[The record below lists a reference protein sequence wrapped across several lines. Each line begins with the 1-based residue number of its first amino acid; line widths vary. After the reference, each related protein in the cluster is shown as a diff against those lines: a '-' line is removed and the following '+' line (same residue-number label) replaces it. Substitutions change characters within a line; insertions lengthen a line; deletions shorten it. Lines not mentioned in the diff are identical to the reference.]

1 MQKGALMSS
10 EIIVNAGIEE
20 TRVALLENGLV
31 TEIYIDRTKDRGIA
45 GNIYKG
51 RVMKVLPGMQAAFVD
66 IGLDKSAFLYVG
78 DVFDSS
84 SEYVPMMDDEGIEL
98 EVEPRRRRQRD
109 ASIDELLQE
118 GQDIVVQVAK
128 EPISTKG
135 ARVTTYISLPGRYLV
150 MMPGVNH
157 IGVSRRIE
165 NVEERR
171 RLREIVGKVRK
182 PNTGYIVRTA
192 SDGKT
197 EDDIVAD
204 MEFLSRL
211 WESIQQKR
219 EKGAAPALL
228 HNELDL
234 VFRVI
239 RDVFTEEVDK
249 MVIDSDEE
257 YRRVKEFVDSY
268 IPQLGRRIKLYDED
282 EPIFEHY
289 GVEIEI
295 SRALGRKVW
304 LKSGGYIILDQT
316 EALTTIDVNTGRY
329 VGKRTLEDTIL
340 KTNLEAVREIA
351 YQLRLRNVGGI
362 IILDFIDMENESNRR
377 KVYNALQEALARD
390 KAKTTISHISPLGL
404 IEMTRK
410 RVRESLGRTLCEP
423 CPYCEG
429 RGYVKSSRTIC
440 YEVFRGLRKAFAG
453 SEEKK
458 ALVTVNSSVADMLYD
473 EERQGVEELE
483 KEFGKKVV
491 IKADPNLHQEQ
502 YEVVMV

>member
-1 MQKGALMSS
+1 MSS
-10 EIIVNAGIEE
+10 EIIVNAGREE

-31 TEIYIDRTKDRGIA
+31 TEIYIDRKKDRGIA
-45 GNIYKG
+45 SNIYKG

-66 IGLDKSAFLYVG
+66 IGLEKSAFLYVG
-78 DVFDSS
+78 DVFDSA
-84 SEYVPMMDDEGIEL
+84 SEYAPMMDDESLEL
-98 EVEPRRRRQRD
+98 EVETKRKRANGTQIED
-109 ASIDELLQE
+109 LLQE
-118 GQDIVVQVAK
+118 GQEVTVQVSK

-135 ARVTTYISLPGRYLV
+135 ARVTTYVSLAGRYLV

-165 NVEERR
+165 KVDERN
-171 RLREIVGKVRK
+171 RLRDIVKSLRK
-182 PNTGYIVRTA
+182 PNAGYIIRTA
-192 SDGKT
+192 SDGRT
-197 EDDIVAD
+197 EEDFRSDI
-204 MEFLSRL
+204 EFLSRL
-211 WESIQQKR
+211 WDNLQRRR
-219 EKGAAPALL
+219 ERSSAPALL
-228 HNELDL
+228 HSELDL

-239 RDVFTEEVDK
+239 RDVFTSDVDK
-249 MVIDSDEE
+249 MIIDSADE
-257 YRRVKEFVDSY
+257 YQRVKEFIDSY
-268 IPQLGRRIKLYDED
+268 IPAISRRVKLYDRD
-282 EPIFEHY
+282 EPIFETY

-351 YQLRLRNVGGI
+351 YQLRLRNIGGI
-362 IILDFIDMENESNRR
+362 IILDFIDMEREDNRR
-377 KVYNALQEALARD
+377 RVYATLQEALAHD

-410 RVRESLGRTLCEP
+410 RVRESLGRTLCDS
-423 CPYCEG
+423 CPYCDG
-429 RGYVKSSRTIC
+429 RGYIKSSRTIC
-440 YEVFRGLRKAFAG
+440 YEVFREIRKAFTG

-458 ALVTVNSSVADMLYD
+458 ALVTVNSLVADMLYD
-473 EERQGVEELE
+473 EERVGVEELE
-483 KEFGKKVV
+483 KEFQKKIV

-502 YEVVMV
+502 YEVIMV

>member
-1 MQKGALMSS
+1 MSS
-10 EIIVNAGIEE
+10 EIIVNAGREE

-31 TEIYIDRTKDRGIA
+31 TEIYIDRKKDRGVA
-45 GNIYKG
+45 GNVYKG

-66 IGLDKSAFLYVG
+66 IGLEKAAFLYVG
-78 DVFDSS
+78 DVFDST
-84 SEYVPMMDDEGIEL
+84 SEYTPLMEDEGLEL
-98 EVEPRRRRQRD
+98 EVEPKRKRSHATQIED
-109 ASIDELLQE
+109 LLQE
-118 GQDIVVQVAK
+118 GQDILVQVSK

-135 ARVTTYISLPGRYLV
+135 ARVTTYISIPGRYLV

-165 NVEERR
+165 ESEERR
-171 RLREIVGKVRK
+171 RLREIVSRLRK
-182 PNTGYIVRTA
+182 PNTGYIIRTA
-192 SDGKT
+192 SQGRS
-197 EDDIVAD
+197 EDDFNTDV
-204 MEFLSRL
+204 EFLSRL
-211 WESIQQKR
+211 WETIQRKK
-219 EKGAAPALL
+219 EKASAPSLM

-239 RDVFTEEVDK
+239 RDVFTRDVDK
-249 MVIDSDEE
+249 LVIDAPEE
-257 YRRVKEFVDSY
+257 YDRVKEFVDSY
-268 IPQLGRRIKLYDED
+268 IPQLGRRVKPYEGDD
-282 EPIFEHY
+282 PIFEHY

-329 VGKRTLEDTIL
+329 VGKRSLEDTIL

-351 YQLRLRNVGGI
+351 YQLRLRNIGGI
-362 IILDFIDMENESNRR
+362 LILDFIDMEREDNRR
-377 KVYNALQEALARD
+377 KVYAALQEALAND
-390 KAKTTISHISPLGL
+390 KAKTTISHISPIGL

-410 RVRESLGRTLCEP
+410 RIRESLGRTLCDT

-440 YEVFRGLRKAFAG
+440 YEVFRELRRAFNGA
-453 SEEKK
+453 EEKK
-458 ALVTVNSSVADMLYD
+458 ALVTVNSVVADMLYD

-483 KEFGKKVV
+483 KEFQKKIV

>member
-1 MQKGALMSS
+1 MSS
-10 EIIVNAGIEE
+10 EIIVNAGREE

-31 TEIYIDRTKDRGIA
+31 TEIYIDRKKDRGVA
-45 GNIYKG
+45 GNVYKG

-66 IGLDKSAFLYVG
+66 IGLEKAAFLYVG
-78 DVFDSS
+78 DVFDST
-84 SEYVPMMDDEGIEL
+84 SEYTPLMEDEGLEL
-98 EVEPRRRRQRD
+98 EVEPKRKRSHATQIED
-109 ASIDELLQE
+109 LLQE
-118 GQDIVVQVAK
+118 GQDILVQVSK

-135 ARVTTYISLPGRYLV
+135 ARVTTYISIPGRYLV
-150 MMPGVNH
+150 QMPGVNH

-165 NVEERR
+165 DIEERN
-171 RLREIVGKVRK
+171 RLREIVRRLRK
-182 PNTGYIVRTA
+182 PNAGYIIRTA
-192 SDGKT
+192 SQGRS
-197 EDDIVAD
+197 EDDLNAD
-204 MEFLSRL
+204 VEFLSRL
-211 WESIQQKR
+211 WETIQRKK
-219 EKGAAPALL
+219 EKASAPALM

-239 RDVFTEEVDK
+239 RDVFTRDVDK
-249 MVIDSDEE
+249 LVIDAPEE
-257 YRRVKEFVDSY
+257 YDRVKEFVDSY
-268 IPQLGRRIKLYDED
+268 IPQLGRRVKPYEGDD
-282 EPIFEHY
+282 PIFEHY

-329 VGKRTLEDTIL
+329 VGKRSLEDTIL

-351 YQLRLRNVGGI
+351 YQLRLRNIGGI
-362 IILDFIDMENESNRR
+362 LILDFIDMEREDNRR
-377 KVYNALQEALARD
+377 KVYAALQEALAND
-390 KAKTTISHISPLGL
+390 KAKTTISHISPIGL

-410 RVRESLGRTLCEP
+410 RIRESLGRTLCDT

-440 YEVFRGLRKAFAG
+440 YEVFRALRRAFAG
-453 SEEKK
+453 ADEKK
-458 ALVTVNSSVADMLYD
+458 ALVTVNSVVADMLYD

-483 KEFGKKVV
+483 KEFEKKIV

>member
-1 MQKGALMSS
+1 MSS
-10 EIIVNAGIEE
+10 DIIVNAGREE

-31 TEIYIDRTKDRGIA
+31 TEIYIDRKKDRGVA
-45 GNIYKG
+45 GNVYKG
-51 RVMKVLPGMQAAFVD
+51 RVMKVLPGMQASFVD
-66 IGLDKSAFLYVG
+66 IGLEKAAFLYVG
-78 DVFDSS
+78 DVFDST
-84 SEYVPMMDDEGIEL
+84 SEYTPLMEDEGLEL
-98 EVEPRRRRQRD
+98 EVEPKRKRSHATQIED
-109 ASIDELLQE
+109 LLQE
-118 GQDIVVQVAK
+118 GQDILVQVSK

-135 ARVTTYISLPGRYLV
+135 ARVTTYISIPGRYLV

-165 NVEERR
+165 EIEERH
-171 RLREIVGKVRK
+171 RLREIVSRLRK
-182 PNTGYIVRTA
+182 PNTGYIIRTA
-192 SDGKT
+192 SQGRS
-197 EDDIVAD
+197 EDDFNAD
-204 MEFLSRL
+204 VEFLSRL
-211 WESIQQKR
+211 WETIQRKK
-219 EKGAAPALL
+219 EKAPAPSLM

-239 RDVFTEEVDK
+239 RDVFTRDVDK
-249 MVIDSDEE
+249 LVIDAPEE
-257 YRRVKEFVDSY
+257 YDRVKEFVDSY
-268 IPQLGRRIKLYDED
+268 IPQLSRRVKPYEGDD
-282 EPIFEHY
+282 PIFEHY

-329 VGKRTLEDTIL
+329 VGKRSLEDTIL

-351 YQLRLRNVGGI
+351 YQLRLRNIGGI
-362 IILDFIDMENESNRR
+362 LILDFIDMEREDNRR
-377 KVYNALQEALARD
+377 KVYAALQEALAND
-390 KAKTTISHISPLGL
+390 KAKTTISHISPIGL

-410 RVRESLGRTLCEP
+410 RIRESLGRTLCDT

-440 YEVFRGLRKAFAG
+440 YEVFRELRRAFAAA
-453 SEEKK
+453 EEKK
-458 ALVTVNSSVADMLYD
+458 ALVTVNSVVADMLYD

-483 KEFGKKVV
+483 KEFQKKIV

>member
-1 MQKGALMSS
+1 MPS
-10 EIIVNAGIEE
+10 EIIVNAGREE

-31 TEIYIDRTKDRGIA
+31 TEIFIDRKKDRGIA
-45 GNIYKG
+45 GNVYKG
-51 RVMKVLPGMQAAFVD
+51 RVVKVLPGMQAAFID
-66 IGLDKSAFLYVG
+66 IGLEKSAFLYVG
-78 DVFDSS
+78 DVFDSA
-84 SEYVPMMDDEGIEL
+84 SEYAPMMDDDGLEL
-98 EVEPRRRRQRD
+98 EVEPKRKRPHANQIED
-109 ASIDELLQE
+109 LLQE
-118 GQDIVVQVAK
+118 GQEILVQVSK

-135 ARVTTYISLPGRYLV
+135 ARVTTYISMPGRYLV
-150 MMPGVNH
+150 LMPGINH

-165 NVEERR
+165 NVDERK
-171 RLREIVGKVRK
+171 RLRDIVERLKK
-182 PNTGYIVRTA
+182 PNTGYIIRTA
-192 SDGKT
+192 SERRSEEEFT
-197 EDDIVAD
+197 ADI
-204 MEFLSRL
+204 EFLARL
-211 WESIQQKR
+211 WDNVQRKK
-219 EKGAAPALL
+219 EKASAPALL

-239 RDVFTEEVDK
+239 RDVFTRDVDR
-249 MVIDSDEE
+249 MIIDSPEE
-257 YRRVKEFVDSY
+257 YQRVKEFIDSY
-268 IPQLGRRIKLYDED
+268 APQLSRRVRQYEQD
-282 EPIFEHY
+282 EPIFDHY

-304 LKSGGYIILDQT
+304 LKSGGYIIIDQT

-351 YQLRLRNVGGI
+351 YQLRLRNIGGI
-362 IILDFIDMENESNRR
+362 IILDFIDMEREDNRR
-377 KVYNALQEALARD
+377 KVYTALQEALAND

-410 RVRESLGRTLCEP
+410 RIRESLGRTLCDT

-429 RGYVKSSRTIC
+429 RGYVKSSRTVC
-440 YEVFRGLRKAFAG
+440 YEVLRVIRKEFSAA
-453 SEEKK
+453 EEKK
-458 ALVTVNSSVADMLYD
+458 ALVTVNSVVADMLYD

-483 KEFGKKVV
+483 KEFQKKMV

>member
-1 MQKGALMSS
+1 MPS
-10 EIIVNAGIEE
+10 EIIVNAGREE

-31 TEIYIDRTKDRGIA
+31 TEIFIDRKKDRGIA
-45 GNIYKG
+45 GNVYKG
-51 RVMKVLPGMQAAFVD
+51 RVVKVLPGMQASFID
-66 IGLDKSAFLYVG
+66 IGLEKSAFLYVG
-78 DVFDSS
+78 DVFDSA
-84 SEYVPMMDDEGIEL
+84 SEYAPMMDDDGLEL
-98 EVEPRRRRQRD
+98 EVEPRRKRPHANQIED
-109 ASIDELLQE
+109 LLQE
-118 GQDIVVQVAK
+118 GQEILVQVSK

-135 ARVTTYISLPGRYLV
+135 ARVTTYISMPGRYLV
-150 MMPGVNH
+150 LMPGINH

-165 NVEERR
+165 NVEERK
-171 RLREIVGKVRK
+171 RLRDIVERLKK
-182 PNTGYIVRTA
+182 PNTGYIIRTA
-192 SDGKT
+192 SERRS
-197 EDDIVAD
+197 EDEFTADI
-204 MEFLSRL
+204 EFLARL
-211 WESIQQKR
+211 WENIQRRK
-219 EKGAAPALL
+219 EKTSAPALM

-239 RDVFTEEVDK
+239 RDVFTRDVDR
-249 MVIDSDEE
+249 MVIDSPEE
-257 YRRVKEFVDSY
+257 YQKVKEFCDSY
-268 IPQLGRRIKLYDED
+268 APQLSRRVRQYEQD
-282 EPIFEHY
+282 EPIFGHY

-304 LKSGGYIILDQT
+304 LKSGGYIIIDQT

-351 YQLRLRNVGGI
+351 YQLRLRNIGGI
-362 IILDFIDMENESNRR
+362 IILDFIDMEREDNRR
-377 KVYNALQEALARD
+377 KVYTALQEALAND

-410 RVRESLGRTLCEP
+410 RIRESLGRTLCDT

-429 RGYVKSSRTIC
+429 RGYIKSSRTVC
-440 YEVFRGLRKAFAG
+440 YEALREIRKAFSGA
-453 SEEKK
+453 EEKK
-458 ALVTVNSSVADMLYD
+458 ALVTVNSVVADMLYD

-483 KEFGKKVV
+483 KEFQKKIV

>member
-1 MQKGALMSS
+1 MPST
-10 EIIVNAGIEE
+10 EIIVNAGREE
-20 TRVALLENGLV
+20 TRVALLENGIV
-31 TEIYIDRTKDRGIA
+31 TEIYIDRAKDRGIA

-51 RVMKVLPGMQAAFVD
+51 KVVKVLPGMQAAFVD
-66 IGLDKSAFLYVG
+66 IGLEKSAFLYVG
-78 DVFDSS
+78 DVFDSA
-84 SEYVPMMDDEGIEL
+84 SEYAPMMEDEGIEL
-98 EVEPRRRRQRD
+98 EIEPRRRRQQSS
-109 ASIDELLQE
+109 SIEDLVQE
-118 GQDIVVQVAK
+118 GQDIVVQVSK

-135 ARVTTYISLPGRYLV
+135 ARVTTYISLPGRHLV

-171 RLREIVGKVRK
+171 RLREIVSNLKK

-192 SDGKT
+192 SEGMSEEELSSD
-197 EDDIVAD
+197 V
-204 MEFLSRL
+204 EFLSRL
-211 WESIQQKR
+211 WGSIMRRKER
-219 EKGAAPALL
+219 SAAPALL

-239 RDVFTEEVDK
+239 RDAFTDEVDR
-249 MVIDSDEE
+249 MVIDSEEE
-257 YRRVKEFVDSY
+257 YKRVKEFVESY
-268 IPQLGRRIKLYDED
+268 IPQIARRVKLYEED

-304 LKSGGYIILDQT
+304 LKSGGYIIIDQT

-351 YQLRLRNVGGI
+351 YQLRLRNIGGI
-362 IILDFIDMENESNRR
+362 IILDFIDMEREDNRR
-377 KVYNALQEALARD
+377 KVYSALQEALSRD
-390 KAKTTISHISPLGL
+390 KAKTTISTISPLGL

-410 RVRESLGRTLCEP
+410 RVRESLGRILCEP

-429 RGYVKSSRTIC
+429 RGYVKSSRTVC
-440 YEVFRGLRKAFAG
+440 YEVLREIRKAFARA
-453 SEEKK
+453 EEKK

-473 EERQGVEELE
+473 EERQAVEAVE

>member
-1 MQKGALMSS
+1 MPST
-10 EIIVNAGIEE
+10 EIIVNAGREE
-20 TRVALLENGLV
+20 TRVALIENGIV
-31 TEIYIDRTKDRGIA
+31 TEIYIDRAKDRGIA

-51 RVMKVLPGMQAAFVD
+51 KVVKVLPGMQAAFVD
-66 IGLDKSAFLYVG
+66 IGLEKSAFLYVG
-78 DVFDSS
+78 DVFDSA
-84 SEYVPMMDDEGIEL
+84 SEYAPMMEDEGIEL
-98 EVEPRRRRQRD
+98 EIEPRRRRQQSS
-109 ASIDELLQE
+109 SIEDLVQE
-118 GQDIVVQVAK
+118 GQDIVVQVSK

-135 ARVTTYISLPGRYLV
+135 ARATTYISLPGRHLV

-171 RLREIVGKVRK
+171 RLREIVSSLRK

-192 SDGKT
+192 SEGMSE
-197 EDDIVAD
+197 EDLSAD
-204 MEFLSRL
+204 VEFLSRL
-211 WESIQQKR
+211 WESIMRRKER
-219 EKGAAPALL
+219 SSAPALL

-239 RDVFTEEVDK
+239 RDAFTDEVDR
-249 MVIDSDEE
+249 MVIDSEEE
-257 YRRVKEFVDSY
+257 YRRVKEFVESY
-268 IPQLGRRIKLYDED
+268 IPQIARRVKLYEED

-304 LKSGGYIILDQT
+304 LKSGGYIIIDQT

-351 YQLRLRNVGGI
+351 YQLRLRNIGGI
-362 IILDFIDMENESNRR
+362 IILDFIDMEREDNRR
-377 KVYNALQEALARD
+377 KVYSALQEALSRD
-390 KAKTTISHISPLGL
+390 KAKTTISTISPLGL

-410 RVRESLGRTLCEP
+410 RVRESLGRILCEP
-423 CPYCEG
+423 CPYCDG
-429 RGYVKSSRTIC
+429 RGYVKSSRTVC
-440 YEVFRGLRKAFAG
+440 YEVLREIRKAFAG
-453 SEEKK
+453 AEEKK

-473 EERQGVEELE
+473 EERHAVEAVE
-483 KEFGKKVV
+483 KDFGKKVV

>member
-1 MQKGALMSS
+1 MPS
-10 EIIVNAGIEE
+10 EIIVNAGREE
-20 TRVALLENGLV
+20 TRVALTENGLV
-31 TEIYIDRTKDRGIA
+31 TEIYIDRKKDRGIA
-45 GNIYKG
+45 GNVYKG

-66 IGLDKSAFLYVG
+66 IGLEKSAFLYVG
-78 DVFDSS
+78 DVFDST
-84 SEYVPMMDDEGIEL
+84 SEYAPMMEDEGLEL
-98 EVEPRRRRQRD
+98 EVEPRRKRSHANQIED
-109 ASIDELLQE
+109 LLQE
-118 GQDIVVQVAK
+118 GQDILVQVSK

-135 ARVTTYISLPGRYLV
+135 ARVTTYISIPGRYLV

-165 NVEERR
+165 NGEERK
-171 RLREIVGKVRK
+171 RLREIVSRLRK
-182 PNTGYIVRTA
+182 QSTGYIVRTA
-192 SDGKT
+192 SQGRS
-197 EDDIVAD
+197 EDEFTADI
-204 MEFLSRL
+204 EFLSKL
-211 WESIQQKR
+211 WENIQKKKER
-219 EKGAAPALL
+219 MSSPALL

-239 RDVFTEEVDK
+239 RDVFTRDVDR
-249 MVIDSDEE
+249 MVIDSQEE
-257 YRRVKEFVDSY
+257 YQRVKEFVESY
-268 IPQLGRRIKLYDED
+268 IPQLGRRVKPYEGDD
-282 EPIFEHY
+282 PIFEHY

-304 LKSGGYIILDQT
+304 LKSGGYIIIDQT

-329 VGKRTLEDTIL
+329 VGKRSLEDTIL

-351 YQLRLRNVGGI
+351 YQLRLRNIGGI
-362 IILDFIDMENESNRR
+362 LILDFIDMEREDNRR
-377 KVYNALQEALARD
+377 KVYSALQEALAHD
-390 KAKTTISHISPLGL
+390 KAKTTISHISPIGL

-410 RVRESLGRTLCEP
+410 RIRESLGRTLCDT

-440 YEVFRGLRKAFAG
+440 YEVFREIRRAFAG

-458 ALVTVNSSVADMLYD
+458 ALVTVNSVVADMLYD

-483 KEFGKKVV
+483 KEFQKKMV

>member
-1 MQKGALMSS
+1 MSI
-10 EIIVNAGIEE
+10 EIIVNAGREE
-20 TRVALLENGLV
+20 TRVGLLENGLV
-31 TEIYIDRTKDRGIA
+31 TEIYIDRKKDRGIA
-45 GNIYKG
+45 GNVYKG

-78 DVFDSS
+78 DVFDST
-84 SEYVPMMDDEGIEL
+84 SEYTPMMDDEGLEL
-98 EVEPRRRRQRD
+98 EVEPKRKRSYSNQIED
-109 ASIDELLQE
+109 LLQE
-118 GQDIVVQVAK
+118 GQEILVQVSK

-135 ARVTTYISLPGRYLV
+135 ARVTTYISIPGRYLV

-165 NVEERR
+165 NGEERK
-171 RLREIVGKVRK
+171 RLREIVERLRK
-182 PNTGYIVRTA
+182 PNTGYIIRTA
-192 SDGKT
+192 SQGRSEEEFT
-197 EDDIVAD
+197 ADI
-204 MEFLSRL
+204 EFLARL
-211 WESIQQKR
+211 WENVLRKK
-219 EKGAAPALL
+219 EKASAPALL

-239 RDVFTEEVDK
+239 RDVFTRDVDK
-249 MVIDSDEE
+249 MVIDSPDE
-257 YRRVKEFVDSY
+257 YQRVKEFVDSY
-268 IPQLGRRIKLYDED
+268 IPPLSRRVKPYDGD

-304 LKSGGYIILDQT
+304 LKSGGYIIIDQT

-329 VGKRTLEDTIL
+329 VGKRSLEDTIL

-351 YQLRLRNVGGI
+351 YQLRLRNIGGI
-362 IILDFIDMENESNRR
+362 IILDFIDMEREDNRR
-377 KVYNALQEALARD
+377 KVYSALQEALSND
-390 KAKTTISHISPLGL
+390 KAKTTISHISPIGL

-410 RVRESLGRTLCEP
+410 RIRESLGRTLCEP
-423 CPYCEG
+423 CPYCDG

-440 YEVFRGLRKAFAG
+440 YEVFRDIRRAFAG
-453 SEEKK
+453 AEEKK
-458 ALVTVNSSVADMLYD
+458 ALVTVNSVVADMMYD

-483 KEFGKKVV
+483 KEFQKKIV

-502 YEVVMV
+502 YEILMV